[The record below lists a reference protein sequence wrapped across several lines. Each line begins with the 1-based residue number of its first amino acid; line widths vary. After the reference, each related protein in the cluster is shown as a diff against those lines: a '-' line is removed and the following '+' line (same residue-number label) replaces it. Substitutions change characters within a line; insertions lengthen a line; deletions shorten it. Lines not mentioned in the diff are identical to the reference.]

1 MIIAAALLAAAAPTP
16 VSPRQYA
23 YSAWGQCL
31 EANLAPDRFMTAPR
45 ITDRAMQACLRF
57 EQDYNRAHSSW
68 LAAAGLNPAQTAEAE
83 REYNRSIRRMR
94 RMIEDEAQEM
104 QDQSGNR

>member
-1 MIIAAALLAAAAPTP
+1 MIIATALLAAAPAAPI
-16 VSPRQYA
+16 SPQQYA

-57 EQDYNRAHSSW
+57 EQDYDRAHSSW
-68 LAAAGLNPAQTAEAE
+68 LAAAALNPAQTAEAE

>member
-1 MIIAAALLAAAAPTP
+1 MIIAALLLAAAPVTP
-16 VSPRQYA
+16 QQHAYA
-23 YSAWGQCL
+23 AWGQCL

-45 ITDRAMQACLRF
+45 ITDRAMMACLRF
-57 EQDYNRAHSSW
+57 EQDYGRAHASW
-68 LAAAGLNPAQTAEAE
+68 LATANLNPAQSAEAE
-83 REYNRSIRRMR
+83 REYNRSVRRMR